1 MLSKHLIFLSFL
13 VANAPS
19 AAAFSPALLSADALT
34 SSSSRSSSSRHTS
47 LPPPRAITGI
57 QQRHCNNSILSSTPS
72 SAGRTSRTHLQ
83 SSISAAA
90 LVDNGN
96 NPFLARRERVQA
108 GLTTLLRVLLPALLA
123 GITAFISLPAM
134 CFRVA
139 NFVTRTTDP
148 AKIGMLS
155 DAVGQFISLIGLL
168 YSILVGQVFGFLYSQ
183 QEVSRTIY
191 FTCSM

>member
-34 SSSSRSSSSRHTS
+34 SSSSRSSSRHTS

-57 QQRHCNNSILSSTPS
+57 QQRHRNNSILSSTPS
-72 SAGRTSRTHLQ
+72 SAGRSSRTHLQ
-83 SSISAAA
+83 SSISSSISS
-90 LVDNGN
+90 VDNGN

-183 QEVSRTIY
+183 QEVSRAIY